1 MKDKIN
7 LEEVANVLTEEH
19 GARMTRNHKSLFRE
33 WIAFLAKEMG
43 YSAKTED
50 CFLAKNVVIG
60 NPKKAKIVLTA
71 HYDTP
76 PQLPYNFIM
85 KQIKNFGIGLPTTL
99 GVNMLAT
106 DILLKNGSSEAI
118 KLALIGAHGAAD
130 LAGLAMVGLGG
141 LAVYSMGFLGGENQN
156 NFDDNSSGV
165 LTLIGLMDY
174 YKNLPPEKRDEVAFV
189 FFDNEEKGLIGSLC
203 YSAKHRLQK
212 RGFSEV
218 RQIKNQAFINY
229 DCVGV
234 GKRVNVIYTGNVKK
248 EFVTDLVKEVEKME
262 SKGYKTKAFK
272 STLHSMSDHL
282 AFNGSLGNVTILCD
296 DENDPVVNHIHSG
309 KDDLLK
315 LSNVEDIVEMSAK
328 QINKVLEITDDM
340 VKNCEVKTF

>member
-1 MKDKIN
+1 MKEKIN
-7 LEEVANVLTEEH
+7 LQEVADVLTEEH
-19 GARMTRNHKSLFRE
+19 GARMTRKHKSLFRE
-33 WIAFLAKEMG
+33 WVTFLAKEMG
-43 YSAKTED
+43 YSAKIED
-50 CFLAKNVVIG
+50 CFLAKNVVVG

-76 PQLPYNFIM
+76 PNLPYKFIM
-85 KQIKNFGIGLPTTL
+85 KQLKCAGIGLPTL
-99 GVNMLAT
+99 VGVNLLVTNA
-106 DILLKNGSSEAI
+106 LLKNGSKEAVE
-118 KLALIGAHGAAD
+118 LALMGVQGSAD
-130 LAGLAMVGLGG
+130 LAGLAMIGLGG

-156 NFDDNSSGV
+156 NYDDNSSGV

-174 YKNLPPEKRDEVAFV
+174 YKNLPPEKRDEIAFV
-189 FFDNEEKGLIGSLC
+189 FFDNEEKGLVGSLC

-248 EFVTDLVKEVEKME
+248 EFVKDLVKEVEKME
-262 SKGYKTKAFK
+262 SKGYKTKAFR
-272 STLHSMSDHL
+272 TTMNSMSDHL

-315 LSNVEDIVEMSAK
+315 LSNVEDIIEMSARP
-328 QINKVLEITDDM
+328 INKILEITDDM
-340 VKNCEVKTF
+340 VKDGRVRAL